1 SVLLKSSECDNTLGC
16 ISNHDLTMMMTWQP
30 DVDRV
35 HFQLTAYIGPGDL
48 YVAMGLSHDEMMG
61 SDSVSECVHS
71 GGTVSVHASYNTGR
85 SNDRYTDDGLFN
97 KTGRFENGTIM
108 CSFTRMTSANT
119 DGKSHSL
126 RLPWHVLL
134 VWGQVTPGTDMKLQH
149 QYVSASP
156 AKVDLQ
162 AIGSYETEECSLTP
176 VKMHGSVMMVA
187 WVMLTSVGII
197 IARYFK
203 GLLPESS
210 LLGQKIWFQI
220 HRTSMVL
227 VVLLTVAGFVVIFVE
242 LGGYRQPILALFRPH
257 PGTPRRPIFN
267 WVHRTVGTGCH
278 VVAVVTLFFGLKLK
292 KAAASHQMLY
302 VLGGFLVWHV
312 VLEVVFFLQVSGL
325 QEVLLMMHCAVAMA
339 ATILLI
345 ALFWTR

>member
-1 SVLLKSSECDNTLGC
+1 MRSLVGC

-48 YVAMGLSHDEMMG
+48 YVAMGLSHDEMM
-61 SDSVSECVHS
+61 
-71 GGTVSVHASYNTGR
+71 
-85 SNDRYTDDGLFN
+85 GLFN

-220 HRTSMVL
+220 PL
-227 VVLLTVAGFVVIFVE
+227 
-242 LGGYRQPILALFRPH
+242 
-257 PGTPRRPIFN
+257 
-267 WVHRTVGTGCH
+267 
-278 VVAVVTLFFGLKLK
+278 VTLFFGLKLK

-312 VLEVVFFLQVSGL
+312 VLEVVFFLQVFGLKKKGKRRDFEVPTIDQEQKHEQQQQQPKPQKVSGL